1 MKSFTLVSCSVL
13 VGAQYGAEWEAWKSR
28 HGRKYAS
35 LDEETFRHKV
45 FAQNMINA
53 QEAQVAN
60 PFATFGSDEFSDWAE
75 DEERTNL
82 FGAIPEDVDASIPQA
97 KLNMTVQIPSSKDWT
112 GTATTPVK
120 KQKCGSCWANSAMEQ
135 IESDFMLQKGAK
147 FILSPQEAVD
157 CNGDKSFRNGCKGGW
172 PDGAYQSGMQ
182 LGGFELEAD
191 YPDQGKDSQTK
202 QPIDKTC
209 LYKQKKA
216 VVTLEGFQNVGK
228 GSETEMQ
235 QHVGSTGPL
244 SVCLLAAWK
253 GYKSGILSG
262 CPSNQGTNHCV
273 QIVGYGTDGGKAYWK
288 VRNSWGPSWGEQG
301 HIRLAFGSNQC
312 NINSHP
318 TSTTAG
324 KILKNGGTVVV

>member
-1 MKSFTLVSCSVL
+1 
-13 VGAQYGAEWEAWKSR
+13 
-28 HGRKYAS
+28 
-35 LDEETFRHKV
+35 
-45 FAQNMINA
+45 
-53 QEAQVAN
+53 
-60 PFATFGSDEFSDWAE
+60 
-75 DEERTNL
+75 
-82 FGAIPEDVDASIPQA
+82 
-97 KLNMTVQIPSSKDWT
+97 
-112 GTATTPVK
+112 
-120 KQKCGSCWANSAMEQ
+120 MEQ

-191 YPDQGKDSQTK
+191 YPDQGK
-202 QPIDKTC
+202 IDQKC
-209 LYKQKKA
+209 LYEQSKA
-216 VVTLEGFQNVGK
+216 VVTIEGFQSVGK
-228 GSETEMQ
+228 GSETQMK

-253 GYKSGILSG
+253 GYKGGILSG
-262 CPSNQGTNHCV
+262 CPNNKGSDHCV

-288 VRNSWGPSWGEQG
+288 VRNSWGPTWGEQG

-324 KILKNGGTVVV
+324 KILHPSPPTPPTPPSPTPPSPSPSGCGSCKVCLKNGKCQTGARAPKTKADCEAKGSTWCGPVASDATDFPSLEYV